1 MNPSAKSQLVLHTKW
16 SWHPN
21 QILLGLLPWGVL
33 CTHCLSIVS
42 AGTRIFQI
50 QATASTIL
58 LIGGEHARELITSE
72 ILLWLGLVL
81 TGQENGF
88 SKWPASVEVATQRK
102 AIGLGRSILA
112 DWVQSLLLKVVF
124 KVGASRDGN
133 RPAVLQMV
141 TSGTSCVL
149 PVHETHCFQAYLT
162 GC

>member
-1 MNPSAKSQLVLHTKW
+1 MHSLLINCVCRYQDIPDPGDSEQSLPLVT
-16 SWHPN
+16 
-21 QILLGLLPWGVL
+21 ITDFATGE
-33 CTHCLSIVS
+33 
-42 AGTRIFQI
+42 AGKE
-50 QATASTIL
+50 TIL

-149 PVHETHCFQAYLT
+149 PVHETRCFQAYLT